1 MLDEPTRRLM
11 RFSLF
16 LQGFA
21 FLMMG
26 VALVVY
32 TTAFGWSLVS
42 WILSAVLLVIAGAV
56 VWTVM
61 RLRAG

>member
-21 FLMMG
+21 FVMMG
-26 VALVVY
+26 VALIVY

-42 WILSAVLLVIAGAV
+42 WILSAVLIVIAGAV
-56 VWTVM
+56 VWTVV